1 MHLLRVSLRNLQPSQ
16 PYVSAEKLS
25 RVMWQFA
32 RHELDTQEAVSLW
45 RLGDRLVITD
55 GHTRALA
62 AWLMGRDRIIA
73 RWETDPLDW
82 EAYRI
87 CVRWCEESGIR
98 SVPDLTGRVLNTA
111 DFRGLWLD
119 RCLQMQSQLHKE
131 RTKRR
136 KVSESAVTYRQPVA
150 PQSHPT
156 PEAVETAAPL
166 SSAPTAQQSA
176 AAAPDADNMTRPL
189 AEPPAAS
196 VNRPTPAVAQ
206 PSGEH
211 QDSSSQPEAATP
223 VNAAITPAMLD
234 DEMTM
239 PLVGLPPGVT
249 NNIEATPTAFT
260 QTEKAATNDVQPDGA
275 HLDGAQSD
283 NGTRSNSS
291 TPTHSQAN
299 RAFLSHL
306 RSTNPT
312 PPRSS
317 LGRKRFE
324 DGDMTLPLQDMSLDG
339 RSAVQPTPKAPQPL
353 SNRQRQARHGR
364 SEAASSVKAAQP
376 STSQQNRTVSS
387 PAAADQTRTT
397 TAINWDYEDQTII
410 DMPQTHIDVPQTQ
423 INPTDSDE
431 PSATDAPSTS
441 TPAQSQ
447 S

>member
-156 PEAVETAAPL
+156 PEATETSAPS
-166 SSAPTAQQSA
+166 SSAPTPQQTA
-176 AAAPDADNMTRPL
+176 AAAPDAANMTRPL
-189 AEPPAAS
+189 AKTPAAS
-196 VNRPTPAVAQ
+196 VNRPAPVASQ
-206 PSGEH
+206 PSVKARG
-211 QDSSSQPEAATP
+211 SSSPPAAVTP
-223 VNAAITPAMLD
+223 GNAAITQAMLD

-239 PLVGLPPGVT
+239 PLVGLPPGIA
-249 NNIEATPTAFT
+249 NGIEATPAAVT
-260 QTEKAATNDVQPDGA
+260 QIEEAAGNDVQPDDA
-275 HLDGAQSD
+275 RLDGAQSG
-283 NGTRSNSS
+283 GTQSNDS
-291 TPTHSQAN
+291 PPNHSQAN

-324 DGDMTLPLQDMSLDG
+324 DGDMTLPLQDMSLEG
-339 RSAVQPTPKAPQPL
+339 RSSVQPTPKSSQPL
-353 SNRQRQARHGR
+353 SNRQRQGRRGR

-376 STSQQNRTVSS
+376 SASQQNKTDSS
-387 PAAADQTRTT
+387 PAAIEPTRTT

-441 TPAQSQ
+441 TPTQSQ